1 MCSLFWSRKNKEKKM
16 IFRIILCL
24 AMILS
29 AEVHAS
35 ECLPKN
41 EIKKMIEQSFYSL
54 YRWQN
59 YWYGYY
65 YDIDLESHIRRD
77 GRMVIDFLSLKRE
90 SPHRFCVSRENGV
103 LTQFSAYVRG
113 VDMIYTGKI
122 LNGKADMM
130 ATFGD
135 ASEKAGE
142 AWHDFNREIG
152 YQLNVKLRAGL
163 LKSTS
168 PRIIPDEKLLNYIRK
183 SVILNKRRNLF
194 KEGIVIGAPRKDDA
208 LLLIASRDFENIFL
222 LDLLP
227 FDRDKEGQHGEV
239 YAWNVYIYTEN
250 LSNDAEKEEKID
262 KIEKHVKNRLR
273 NDHFLIDCDEC

>member
-1 MCSLFWSRKNKEKKM
+1 MKMVFTLVLGLALLFP
-16 IFRIILCL
+16 
-24 AMILS
+24 AG
-29 AEVHAS
+29 AQAG
-35 ECLPKN
+35 ECLSRN
-41 EIKKMIEQSFYSL
+41 EIRKMIEQSFYSL

-65 YDIDLESHIRRD
+65 YNIDLESRIRRD

-90 SPHRFCVSRENGV
+90 SPNRFCVSRENGV
-103 LTQFSAYVRG
+103 LTQFGAYVRG

-142 AWHDFNREIG
+142 AWHDFNREYG
-152 YQLNVKLRAGL
+152 YRLNVKLRAGL

-168 PRIIPDEKLLNYIRK
+168 PKIIPDEKLLNYIRR

-194 KEGIVIGAPRKDDA
+194 KEGIVIGAPRKDDT
-208 LLLIASRDFENIFL
+208 LLLIASRDFENMFL

-227 FDRDKEGQHGEV
+227 FSRDKEGQHGEV

-250 LSNDAEKEEKID
+250 LVIKQKRIEKID
-262 KIEKHVKNRLR
+262 NIKKHVIDRLR
-273 NDHFLIDCDEC
+273 NDHFVIDCDEC

>member
-1 MCSLFWSRKNKEKKM
+1 MKMVFTLVLGLALLFP
-16 IFRIILCL
+16 
-24 AMILS
+24 AG
-29 AEVHAS
+29 AQAG
-35 ECLPKN
+35 ECLSRN
-41 EIKKMIEQSFYSL
+41 EIRKMIEQSFYSL
-54 YRWQN
+54 YRWQS

-65 YDIDLESHIRRD
+65 YDIDLESRIRRD

-168 PRIIPDEKLLNYIRK
+168 PRIIPDEKLLNYIRR

-194 KEGIVIGAPRKDDA
+194 KEGIVIGAPRKDDT

-227 FDRDKEGQHGEV
+227 FSRDKEGQHGEV

-273 NDHFLIDCDEC
+273 NDHFVIDCDEC

>member
-1 MCSLFWSRKNKEKKM
+1 MAFDGVFMKMVFTLVLGLALLFP
-16 IFRIILCL
+16 
-24 AMILS
+24 AG
-29 AEVHAS
+29 AQAG
-35 ECLPKN
+35 ECLSRN
-41 EIKKMIEQSFYSL
+41 EIRKMIEQSFYSL

-65 YDIDLESHIRRD
+65 YDIDLEPRIRRN
-77 GRMVIDFLSLKRE
+77 GRMIVDFHKEDFLRGFCDRKRNNNLLIQFAAYLK
-90 SPHRFCVSRENGV
+90 
-103 LTQFSAYVRG
+103 G
-113 VDMIYTGKI
+113 VDLIYVGKI
-122 LNGKADMM
+122 RNGKADML

-142 AWHDFNREIG
+142 AWHDFNREYG

-168 PRIIPDEKLLNYIRK
+168 PRIIPDEKLHDYIRK
-183 SVILNKRRNLF
+183 SVILDKRRNLF
-194 KEGIVIGAPRKDDA
+194 KEGIVIGAPRKDDT
-208 LLLIASRDFENIFL
+208 LLLIASRNFENMFL

-250 LSNDAEKEEKID
+250 LSTDAEKEEKID
-262 KIEKHVKNRLR
+262 KIEKHVKSRLR

>member
-1 MCSLFWSRKNKEKKM
+1 M
-16 IFRIILCL
+16 ILRIILCITL
-24 AMILS
+24 LFAVE
-29 AEVHAS
+29 AHAR
-35 ECLPKN
+35 ECLSKD
-41 EIKKMIEQSFYSL
+41 EIKKAVEQSFYSL
-54 YRWQN
+54 YRWQS

-65 YDIDLESHIRRD
+65 YDIDLESRIRRD

-90 SPHRFCVSRENGV
+90 SPNRFCVSRENGV
-103 LTQFSAYVRG
+103 LTQFGAYVRG

-168 PRIIPDEKLLNYIRK
+168 PRIIPDEKLHDYIRK
-183 SVILNKRRNLF
+183 SVILDKRRNLF
-194 KEGIVIGAPRKDDA
+194 KEGIVIGAPRKDDT
-208 LLLIASRDFENIFL
+208 LLLIASRDFENMFL

-227 FDRDKEGQHGEV
+227 FSRDKEGQHAEV

-250 LSNDAEKEEKID
+250 LAIKQKRIEKID
-262 KIEKHVKNRLR
+262 NIKKHVIDRLR
-273 NDHFLIDCDEC
+273 NDHFVIDCDEC